1 MSTLKNIG
9 RPRVD
14 DKKVVEG
21 FVVKNN
27 KIICES
33 DSVIIANESIDV
45 LNLST
50 RSYRAL
56 CRIGMLNLAD
66 LVDQSF
72 EKLITVQN
80 LGCKSVCEI
89 CDKLKDY
96 LDCVHPINKEFSEH
110 IKSDA
115 PLVIT
120 SIDCIS
126 NHIPIE
132 SLNLSKRPYNCLK
145 NNGIDY
151 IMQVSGFSFND
162 LMKICNMGSK
172 SAEEILKAVSQFQKC
187 GMNSIHTKRKFIRIS
202 DGPIK
207 LLKLSDEDYSI
218 LYSNEITTI
227 GQIINY
233 SLNQLVNFFENEQFS
248 KRLFNAIHQYKEE
261 CVKTG
266 NAEETDGNN
275 YCISKEQKEKAT
287 DIIILAK
294 KKLAFLNS
302 AKLEKYLN
310 RLLNQIE
317 DNAAVVLQVQ
327 DIREVMNSHQ
337 VISEYEEY
345 LCRILERNQY
355 NGIDCIEFRNLLP
368 DYVDERIKERVEK
381 ELLNSKII
389 KLDGEKY
396 FMNYPS
402 FCDFLDESNEYLYAI
417 MSKRIAG
424 KTLEE
429 IAHESGGV
437 TRERIRQRE
446 SKCMEKVLKAIH
458 ISGGIVQEDIYKY
471 MYTTYDLNSDFLKDY
486 LHLSS
491 SSIYYLNYM
500 YKGSN
505 RDKIKKP
512 PIEALDDTEIPTA
525 IRFKIESYV
534 YKNYVKIENQY
545 IPAKRGYIEDA
556 LLPVFAKD
564 DISFD
569 DFIDFTNEYLNDLGM
584 SNFVLSKDSYK
595 GRYNKIL
602 QSDKVLTKHNQMM
615 RYYDISSRNY
625 DELYNTLNLNQFSDV
640 EISARKLFD
649 ENSDLMRDY
658 DIHDE
663 YELHNLLKKTICKE
677 DYPNINLKRTPMI
690 KFGNANREE
699 QVKDLLVEIAPID
712 VNDFAK
718 VYFEKYG
725 VNPITFAANYA
736 KYINQYNNQG
746 VYEITVP
753 PLNEGELGHMK
764 SMLKDDFYLTSKI
777 KNMFMREY
785 PNENPNKINHFSLRQ
800 LGFIVYSDYVI
811 SNRFNNASD
820 YYDYLLTSG
829 DIIDIS
835 KYKYGIIQTNSFCS
849 KIRKYKESYEL
860 IEFFKYKYINIKRI
874 TEITGFTKRDIYDF
888 CKNVLSFVGNR
899 FFTIASIRSEGF
911 SDKLDALGFGDYFF
925 TSLLQENTQN
935 FNCFRI
941 GNNKIFRAGTAD
953 LNFSDFIEWLLY
965 QTESLSMNIYDACE
979 LISEKYNVNVE
990 KYEIKNSIT
999 GTSMYYNEST
1009 EKIYADYEVYFDE
1022 I

>member
-1 MSTLKNIG
+1 
-9 RPRVD
+9 
-14 DKKVVEG
+14 
-21 FVVKNN
+21 
-27 KIICES
+27 
-33 DSVIIANESIDV
+33 
-45 LNLST
+45 
-50 RSYRAL
+50 
-56 CRIGMLNLAD
+56 
-66 LVDQSF
+66 
-72 EKLITVQN
+72 
-80 LGCKSVCEI
+80 
-89 CDKLKDY
+89 
-96 LDCVHPINKEFSEH
+96 
-110 IKSDA
+110 
-115 PLVIT
+115 
-120 SIDCIS
+120 
-126 NHIPIE
+126 
-132 SLNLSKRPYNCLK
+132 
-145 NNGIDY
+145 
-151 IMQVSGFSFND
+151 
-162 LMKICNMGSK
+162 
-172 SAEEILKAVSQFQKC
+172 
-187 GMNSIHTKRKFIRIS
+187 
-202 DGPIK
+202 
-207 LLKLSDEDYSI
+207 
-218 LYSNEITTI
+218 
-227 GQIINY
+227 
-233 SLNQLVNFFENEQFS
+233 
-248 KRLFNAIHQYKEE
+248 
-261 CVKTG
+261 
-266 NAEETDGNN
+266 
-275 YCISKEQKEKAT
+275 
-287 DIIILAK
+287 
-294 KKLAFLNS
+294 
-302 AKLEKYLN
+302 
-310 RLLNQIE
+310 
-317 DNAAVVLQVQ
+317 
-327 DIREVMNSHQ
+327 
-337 VISEYEEY
+337 
-345 LCRILERNQY
+345 
-355 NGIDCIEFRNLLP
+355 
-368 DYVDERIKERVEK
+368 
-381 ELLNSKII
+381 
-389 KLDGEKY
+389 
-396 FMNYPS
+396 
-402 FCDFLDESNEYLYAI
+402 
-417 MSKRIAG
+417 
-424 KTLEE
+424 
-429 IAHESGGV
+429 
-437 TRERIRQRE
+437 
-446 SKCMEKVLKAIH
+446 
-458 ISGGIVQEDIYKY
+458 
-471 MYTTYDLNSDFLKDY
+471 
-486 LHLSS
+486 
-491 SSIYYLNYM
+491 
-500 YKGSN
+500 
-505 RDKIKKP
+505 
-512 PIEALDDTEIPTA
+512 
-525 IRFKIESYV
+525 
-534 YKNYVKIENQY
+534 
-545 IPAKRGYIEDA
+545 
-556 LLPVFAKD
+556 
-564 DISFD
+564 
-569 DFIDFTNEYLNDLGM
+569 
-584 SNFVLSKDSYK
+584 
-595 GRYNKIL
+595 
-602 QSDKVLTKHNQMM
+602 MM

>member
-1 MSTLKNIG
+1 MNALKNTES
-9 RPRVD
+9 PVVD
-14 DKKVVEG
+14 DKKIVEG

-33 DSVIIANESIDV
+33 DSVIIANKSIDV

-56 CRIGMLNLAD
+56 CRIGILNLAD
-66 LVDQSF
+66 LLDQSF
-72 EKLITVQN
+72 EKLITVKN
-80 LGCKSVCEI
+80 LGCKSVREI
-89 CDKLKDY
+89 CDKLKEY
-96 LDCVHPINKEFSEH
+96 LECVHPINKEFSEY
-110 IKSDA
+110 IKSNT
-115 PLVIT
+115 PLIVT
-120 SIDCIS
+120 SIDCAS
-126 NHIPIE
+126 DNIPIE
-132 SLNLSKRPYNCLK
+132 NLNLSKRPYNCLK
-145 NNGIDY
+145 NNGINY

-162 LMKICNMGSK
+162 LMKIRNMGSK
-172 SAEEILKAVSQFQKC
+172 SAEEILKAVSQFKKY
-187 GMNSIHTKRKFIRIS
+187 GVNSIYTKRKLVRIP
-202 DGPIK
+202 DGPVK
-207 LLKLSDEDYSI
+207 LLELSDDDHSM
-218 LYSNEITTI
+218 LYGNEITTI

-233 SLNQLVNFFENEQFS
+233 SFNQLVDFFDNEEFS
-248 KRLFNAIHQYKEE
+248 KRLFTALYQYKEE
-261 CVKTG
+261 CVETG
-266 NAEETDGNN
+266 NAEKADESD

-287 DIIILAK
+287 DIIISAK

-310 RLLNQIE
+310 DLLNQIE
-317 DNAAVVLQVQ
+317 NNEAVVLMVQ
-327 DIREVMNSHQ
+327 DIHEVMNSEQ
-337 VISEYEEY
+337 VISECGNY

-368 DYVDERIKERVEK
+368 NGIDEKIKEKVEK
-381 ELLNSKII
+381 ELLNAKII

-402 FCDFLDESNEYLYAI
+402 FCDFLDKSNEYSYDI

-446 SKCMEKVLKAIH
+446 FKCMEKVLKAIH
-458 ISGGIVQEDIYKY
+458 ISGGIIQEDIYKY

-486 LHLSS
+486 LQLSA

-505 RDKIKKP
+505 VDKNKKP
-512 PIEALDDTEIPTA
+512 PIEALDDTEIPSA
-525 IRFKIESYV
+525 IRFKIESYI
-534 YKNYVKIENQY
+534 YRNYVKIENHY
-545 IPAKRGYIEDA
+545 VPARRGCIEDA
-556 LLPVFAKD
+556 LLPILAKE

-569 DFIDFTNEYLNDLGM
+569 DFIDLTNEYLNDLRV
-584 SNFVLSKDSYK
+584 SNFVLSKDSYR

-602 QSDKVLTKHNQMM
+602 QSDKVLTKYNQMM

-625 DELYNTLNLNQFSDV
+625 DELYNTLNLNQFTDV
-640 EISARKLFD
+640 EISAKKLFD
-649 ENSDLMRDY
+649 ENTSLMRDY

-677 DYPNINLKRTPMI
+677 DYPNVYLKRTPMI
-690 KFGNANREE
+690 IFGNANREE

-718 VYFEKYG
+718 AYFEKYG
-725 VNPITFAANYA
+725 VNSSTFAANYA
-736 KYINQYNNQG
+736 KYISQYNNQG

-753 PLNEGELGHMK
+753 PLNESELDHMK

-777 KNMFMREY
+777 KNIFMREY

-800 LGFIVYSDYVI
+800 LGFIVYSNYVI
-811 SNRFNNASD
+811 SNKFNNASD
-820 YYDYLLTSG
+820 YYDYLLSSG

-835 KYKYGIIQTNSFCS
+835 KFKYGIIQTNSFCS
-849 KIRKYKESYEL
+849 RIRKYKESYEL
-860 IEFFKYKYINIKRI
+860 IEFSKYKYINIKRI
-874 TEITGFTKRDIYDF
+874 TEITGFTKQDIYDF
-888 CKNVLSFVGNR
+888 CENVLGFVGKR
-899 FFTIASIRSEGF
+899 FFTIASIRYEGF
-911 SDKLDALGFGDYFF
+911 SDKLDTLGFGDYFF
-925 TSLLQENTQN
+925 ASLLQENIQN

-941 GNNKIFRAGTAD
+941 GNNKMFRAGTAN

-990 KYEIKNSIT
+990 KYEIKNSII